1 MKQQILSS
9 HIPLCHRHMVIATT
23 LLGGRG
29 GYSKVNM
36 QFCNMAGIL
45 FTKNVNN
52 IFSWCSL
59 CATWKQKSYTL
70 QKYVEGV
77 SSIVEGVSRGWR
89 AKHSDKASTITSL
102 QMTST
107 MVLKGPDLRWSL
119 RGQPSTAA
127 NRRKPPISNCQ
138 LPPTAAYRRQPP
150 PTTNRQPPTGNLH
163 QPPTANRHQPWL
175 NI

>member
-9 HIPLCHRHMVIATT
+9 HIPLCDRHMVIATT

-36 QFCNMAGIL
+36 QFSNMAGIL

-70 QKYVEGV
+70 QTYVEGV
-77 SSIVEGVSRGWR
+77 LSILGGSSCMVKMCPKLPLHGT
-89 AKHSDKASTITSL
+89 AKKKSFWG
-102 QMTST
+102 
-107 MVLKGPDLRWSL
+107 GPKTQEPEIL
-119 RGQPSTAA
+119 
-127 NRRKPPISNCQ
+127 
-138 LPPTAAYRRQPP
+138 
-150 PTTNRQPPTGNLH
+150 
-163 QPPTANRHQPWL
+163 
-175 NI
+175 